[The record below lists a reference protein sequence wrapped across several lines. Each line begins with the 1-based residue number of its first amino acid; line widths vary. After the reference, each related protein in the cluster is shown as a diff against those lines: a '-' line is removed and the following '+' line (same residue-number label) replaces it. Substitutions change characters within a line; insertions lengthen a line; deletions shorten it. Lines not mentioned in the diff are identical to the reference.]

1 MIISFLMVCLFFSCI
16 EKKSAGDEKNKYE
29 RVNTSENDTLTF
41 TSGIRAIFQ
50 DSKGH
55 YWLGSHKEGVGHYD
69 GTSFEYLTISE
80 GLPDNQIRSILED
93 NHGHIWF
100 ESPRGVSRYDGKT
113 MINLTSDTQETSG
126 SEWKKTDNDL
136 WFSAGTQ
143 QGVYRYDGQQLHF
156 LAFPNP
162 KDTYSGTVHAVTGL
176 ARGKNG
182 KIWIATYA
190 GVFGY
195 DGQQLTVINDETLGL
210 TAESEKIHVRSIFED
225 SQGRLWIGNNG
236 IGVMMAEGDYIIHFS
251 KKHGQLLPM
260 NEFENNFHSKQW
272 SHNHG
277 LQAVFAIA
285 EDSDQNIWFGDR
297 DSGAWKFDGTSLTN
311 YTIDKNLT
319 SQMIMCIYKDQNNRL
334 LFGMAEGGVYMF
346 NGKSF
351 DKIF

>member
-1 MIISFLMVCLFFSCI
+1 MMISFLMVCLFFSCL
-16 EKKSAGDEKNKYE
+16 EKKSAAINQTQYE
-29 RVNTSENDTLTF
+29 WISGTENDTLTF

-50 DSKGH
+50 DSKGR
-55 YWLGSHKEGVGHYD
+55 YWLGSEKEGVSHYD
-69 GTSFEYLTISE
+69 GTSFVYLTTSE
-80 GLPDNQIRSILED
+80 GLPDNQIRSIQED
-93 NHGHIWF
+93 AHGHIWF
-100 ESPRGVSRYDGKT
+100 ETAHGVSYFDGEN
-113 MINLTSDTQETSG
+113 IIHLTADRQFASD
-126 SEWKKTDNDL
+126 SEWKKKDSDL
-136 WFSAGTQ
+136 WFGAGTQ
-143 QGVYRYDGQQLHF
+143 QGIYRYDGESLHY

-162 KDTYSGTVHAVTGL
+162 KNTHSGTVHAVTGL

-195 DGQQLTVINDETLGL
+195 DGQQLTVINDESLGL
-210 TAESEKIHVRSIFED
+210 TAESEKIHVRSIYED

-236 IGVMMAEGDYIIHFS
+236 IGVMMAEGDSIIHFS

-260 NEFENNFHSKQW
+260 NQFKNNYHSQQR

-311 YTIDKNLT
+311 YTIDEKLP
-319 SQMIMCIYKDQNNRL
+319 SQMIRSIYKDQNNHL
-334 LFGMAEGGVYMF
+334 LFGMAEGGVYIF

-351 DKIF
+351 DKVF